1 MEAVL
6 EGLGCL
12 NLNKSL
18 ININAKLT
26 QVTGKY
32 GTFQFLLVVYS
43 FTFEDIKF

>member
-18 ININAKLT
+18 INIKCKK
-26 QVTGKY
+26 VTGKY